1 MTGDLAVLQDVSEY
15 WPQILGGLGNTLLL
29 SVIITVTG
37 LLGGNFVFYLTLHP
51 SIACRRL
58 TDAYISLFI
67 GTPLIVFLFLM
78 YYGLPQWGIKLT
90 PLTVAVV
97 GFTVNVSAYNARYMA
112 TAYNGLDPAE
122 LDAARAQGFSELRIF
137 SLITLPQTLRLAI
150 PPLTNQAIQNLKDTS
165 LVFLIQFAE
174 FFSQM
179 QEVALRNF
187 RFFDVYLLTGIV
199 YLLLVWVI
207 TIAARRLERVYVVP
221 GLQQ

>member
-207 TIAARRLERVYVVP
+207 TIAARRLERFYVVP

>member
-1 MTGDLAVLQDVSEY
+1 MTGDLAVLQDLSEY